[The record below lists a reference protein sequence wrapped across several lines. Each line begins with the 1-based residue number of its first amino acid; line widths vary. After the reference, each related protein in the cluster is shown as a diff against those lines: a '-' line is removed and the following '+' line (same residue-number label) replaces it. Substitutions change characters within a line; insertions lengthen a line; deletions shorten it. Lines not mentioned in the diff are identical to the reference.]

1 MVCKRGDWCF
11 ILYFTRI
18 NSTNSPY
25 MDRYWEDCLFI
36 GQFALQ
42 PVSLGDKCDD
52 VFLFFSS
59 LYFGARKVLQQD
71 LAGG

>member
-1 MVCKRGDWCF
+1 
-11 ILYFTRI
+11 
-18 NSTNSPY
+18 

-59 LYFGARKVLQQD
+59 LYFGARKVHQQD